1 MRLDSCPLGIELEVM
16 ALDVPAIAQLR
27 LREVGLRVGTTVRV
41 THQSLGGRVLAIGAS
56 RIALDGATAGLVRVS
71 LLPSSHSAPLVLVG
85 R

>member
-1 MRLDSCPLGIELEVM
+1 MRLDRCPLGIEVEVM
-16 ALDVPAIAQLR
+16 AVEVPEVAQLR

-56 RIALDGATAGLVRVS
+56 RIALDSATVALVRVA
-71 LLPSSHSAPLVLVG
+71 LPVSGRTPQRTLVS

>member
-1 MRLDSCPLGIELEVM
+1 MRLDSCPLGIEVEVM
-16 ALDVPAIAQLR
+16 AVDVPAVAQLR

-56 RIALDGATAGLVRVS
+56 RIALDAATVALVRVA
-71 LLPSSHSAPLVLVG
+71 LPVAGRSAQRVVVA